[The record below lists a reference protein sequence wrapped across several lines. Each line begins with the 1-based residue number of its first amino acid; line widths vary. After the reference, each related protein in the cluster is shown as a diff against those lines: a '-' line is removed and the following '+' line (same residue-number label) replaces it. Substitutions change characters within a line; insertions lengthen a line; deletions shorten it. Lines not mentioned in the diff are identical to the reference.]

1 MKIRLT
7 SILAAALATC
17 LSVSAP
23 AQSNRIDVIRH
34 DAPELAHF
42 GEFDIGVRTLEFTDP
57 DRPDVLNS
65 TEGSETVFYDRSLTV
80 EVWYPAKLA
89 DSQQAGSTYTTTT
102 RNPAVT
108 ATLHGRAVRDAA
120 AQTMAGPMPLIIIS
134 HGYPGNR
141 YLMSHLGENLA
152 SKGYVV
158 ASIDHRDSTYT
169 DQQAF
174 ASTLYNRPLDQLFV
188 IDEMAALGNNDASFL
203 YGMVDAENTGVV
215 GYSMGG
221 YGLVINLGGGYSDAL
236 VAHEMAPPNGL
247 ALRHAA
253 TDPNFRKRLDP
264 RIKAGFAVGPWG
276 MSFGVW
282 NPDDLKA
289 IEVPTFYL
297 SGSVDTV
304 SGYENGTRAIF
315 ENATRSDRYLLTY
328 VNAGHN
334 AGAPIPLPVEILNE
348 EEQIGAS
355 HYTDPVWDSVRM
367 NNIMDHFATAFFDV
381 HLKGKTERLAY
392 LELVPDAQDGV
403 YSIEEGE
410 PTSTHTYWKGFS
422 EGTAHGL
429 LIEHLAPAD
438 E

>member
-1 MKIRLT
+1 MT
-7 SILAAALATC
+7 SSLLGVLAAC
-17 LSVSAP
+17 LSISAL
-23 AQSNRIDVIRH
+23 AQSNRIDIIRH

-65 TEGSETVFYDRSLTV
+65 AEGSETVFYDRSLTV
-80 EVWYPAKLA
+80 EVWYPAELA
-89 DSQQAGSTYTTTT
+89 DNQQPGSAYTTTT

-108 ATLHGRAVRDAA
+108 ATLYGRAVRDAA
-120 AQTMAGPMPLIIIS
+120 ARTMAEPMPLIIIS

-141 YLMSHLGENLA
+141 YLLSHLGETLA

-188 IDEMAALGNNDASFL
+188 LDQMAALGNDDASFL
-203 YGMVDAENTGVV
+203 YGKVDTGNTGVV

-221 YGLVINLGGGYSDAL
+221 YGLVINLGGGYSDGL

-247 ALRHAA
+247 ALHHAA
-253 TDPNFRKRLDP
+253 TNPDFRKRLDP
-264 RIKAGFAVGPWG
+264 RIKAGFAVAPWG
-276 MSFGVW
+276 MASGVW
-282 NPDDLKA
+282 NPDDLQT

-297 SGSVDTV
+297 SGSVDTIA
-304 SGYENGTRAIF
+304 GYESGTRAIF

-381 HLKGKTERLAY
+381 HLKDKTERLAY